1 MTEPI
6 ENSAPAGEDP
16 VVSAEPVT
24 TPPVAQPE
32 PEPAPAPVD
41 LVAEAGETEAKQP
54 RSLDELGLDA
64 DSRAKVDSY
73 ISRSINDAKTKWETT
88 KAQDLENGKYLT
100 RTQVEDILQTNA
112 VESQRREEA
121 RDNFVKNLAKN
132 GIQVGSEEYDKVSS
146 YYAQAAEAGVV
157 TPGILN
163 GEQNVRMLVQLAGAG
178 TQSNESGQGPSSGLS
193 KSIPEGSSVY
203 AAGSI
208 QLNAPGSTTGL
219 TIDQQVQ
226 AAMVEATKNS

>member
-24 TPPVAQPE
+24 TPPVTQPE

-88 KAQDLENGKYLT
+88 KAQELEDGKYLT
-100 RTQVEDILQTNA
+100 RAQVEEILQSNT

-132 GIQVGSEEYDKVSS
+132 GIQVGSEEYDKVSA
-146 YYAQAAEAGVV
+146 YYSQAAEAGVV
-157 TPGILN
+157 TPAILN
-163 GEQNVRMLVQLAGAG
+163 GEQNVRMLIKLAGAG
-178 TQSNESGQGPSSGLS
+178 DNADESAQGPSSGLS
-193 KSIPEGSSVY
+193 KSLPDGASVY
-203 AAGSI
+203 ADGSV
-208 QLNAPGSTTGL
+208 QLNSPATNGL

-226 AAMVEATKNS
+226 AAMVEATKDS